1 MDNYNPYFMRLAL
14 KNAVKAYY
22 KNEVPVGCVIIR
34 NNKIIAQ
41 AYNTKNI
48 EQCVTRHAELIAIEQ
63 ASKNKGS
70 FILDDCEMY
79 VTLEPCLMC
88 IGAIIQSRIKKLY
101 IGATDETM
109 GSVISKIPIIKDELV
124 YPYKLDYSFKKTISS
139 KILTR
144 FFKKIRE
151 KNKI

>member
-109 GSVISKIPIIKDELV
+109 GS
-124 YPYKLDYSFKKTISS
+124 YKLDYSFKKTISS